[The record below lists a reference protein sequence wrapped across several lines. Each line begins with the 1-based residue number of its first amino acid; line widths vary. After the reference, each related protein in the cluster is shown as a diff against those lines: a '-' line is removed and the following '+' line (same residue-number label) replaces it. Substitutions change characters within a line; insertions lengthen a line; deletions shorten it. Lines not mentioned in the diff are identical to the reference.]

1 MPPSG
6 FTLVGVGILFA
17 VLYPLAAEWA
27 LAGWGARAVGSVL
40 AGAGVV
46 SLALLHRVGDLPN
59 APLPLR
65 AAALVL
71 PVGAAVSGDPLF
83 LRLVPA
89 AIQSGVVAMFLLSLR
104 GGGSLFLDV
113 ARIIEPHA
121 PDFIGPY
128 CRKTTGI
135 FAAIF
140 AFQAV
145 AVGLLAI
152 RPGDEGWA
160 FASGVLVWSPVL
172 AGFAVEWFVRKTW
185 FRNYGDGPLDRC
197 LSALFPAQNTPAG
210 RRSLEF
216 IRRRRRELGMP
227 PP

>member
-1 MPPSG
+1 M
-6 FTLVGVGILFA
+6 GVGILFA
-17 VLYPLAAEWA
+17 VLYPLAAERA
-27 LAGWGARAVGSVL
+27 LAAWGARAVGSVL

-59 APLPLR
+59 APVSLR
-65 AAALVL
+65 AAVLVL
-71 PVGAAVSGDPLF
+71 PVGAVLTGAPLF

-89 AIQSGVVAMFLLSLR
+89 AIQAGVVAMFLLSLR

-140 AFQAV
+140 AFQGV
-145 AVGLLAI
+145 AVGLLAF
-152 RPGDEGWA
+152 RPGHEGWA

-172 AGFAVEWFVRKTW
+172 AGFAIEWVVRKTW
-185 FRNYGDGPLDRC
+185 FRNYGDGLLDRC
-197 LSALFPAQNTPAG
+197 LSALFPAENTPAG
-210 RRSLEF
+210 RRSAEF